1 LNGFELAGRAIRVGL
16 GNDKFTNES
25 TQAILDRYNDF
36 RDAII
41 ETVPRG
47 NTERSTGGSG
57 GGGGGGGG
65 HGGGERIARTLDD
78 ADDSGVSL
86 QNVSREALMKKLAR
100 EEPKE
105 EAPPYDSLKLPR
117 LIYSAR
123 KTPQIT
129 APTASR
135 CVLLKNMFNPAEETG
150 STWVKELEDD
160 VKLECEG
167 KYGKVCPPFFKVVQF
182 IFSRLVISTLK
193 NIQKARYSLN
203 STVLVPAR
211 ARFKGWM
218 VGGLVVGRFLR
229 LLSRMQYMQ
238 PSSLEYVRC
247 KSGESR
253 TLGRHYSFSRRV
265 IIIVLGLIGLSLLVV
280 VRSFALLVVVSWNH
294 H

>member
-1 LNGFELAGRAIRVGL
+1 MNGFELAGRAIRVGL

-41 ETVPRG
+41 ETAPRG

-57 GGGGGGGG
+57 G
-65 HGGGERIARTLDD
+65 HGGGERIVRTLDD

-105 EAPPYDSLKLPR
+105 EAPPYDSIKLPS
-117 LIYSAR
+117 LICSAR
-123 KTPQIT
+123 KAPQIT

-167 KYGKVCPPFFKVVQF
+167 KYGKVCPPFLKLS
-182 IFSRLVISTLK
+182 IHFSRLVISTLK

-218 VGGLVVGRFLR
+218 DGGLVGGRSLR
-229 LLSRMQYMQ
+229 LLSRMQYMR

-253 TLGRHYSFSRRV
+253 TLG
-265 IIIVLGLIGLSLLVV
+265 LSL
-280 VRSFALLVVVSWNH
+280 
-294 H
+294 